1 MTDPQ
6 GPPHADDPTPWARP
20 GAEPSAPS
28 DSPTTRIRPADTQEF
43 RGYQPPPAPNQ
54 PSQHAYPPGPPDPGF
69 AAPTQQFPSETPPP
83 EKPRHGFLRDPLSIT
98 LIFVTVLALIGVGV
112 VGAEL
117 IARHIAVDKV
127 TKAVECEAKD
137 SASVS
142 FGAMPPFLWQHINGD
157 YTNISIH
164 TAGNQLRTAKGMK
177 ADIDIRDVNLHGDAN
192 SKGTIG
198 ALDATL
204 SWTAAGI
211 KETVQDAIPILGN
224 FISSDVTTNPGDGTV
239 QLKGT
244 LENITIKPQVA
255 DGGLS
260 LQVVNFTGVG
270 FTLPRESIQT
280 TIDAFTSRLTKQ
292 FPLGIHADSVQVTD
306 DGVIGH
312 LSTRNA
318 SIPSGQA
325 DACFA
330 NL

>member
-1 MTDPQ
+1 MTDPH
-6 GPPHADDPTPWARP
+6 GPPNADDPTRWSRP
-20 GAEPSAPS
+20 EAEPS
-28 DSPTTRIRPADTQEF
+28 DSPTTRFGPADTQEF

-54 PSQHAYPPGPPDPGF
+54 PWQPPYASGPPDPGL
-69 AAPTQQFPSETPPP
+69 AAPTEQFPRETQPP
-83 EKPRHGFLRDPLSIT
+83 EKSGHGFLRDPMSIA
-98 LIFVTVLALIGVGV
+98 LIFVTVLALIGVGL

-117 IARHIAVDKV
+117 IARHIAVGKV
-127 TKAVECEAKD
+127 TKAVECEVKD

-142 FGAMPPFLWQHINGD
+142 FGAMPPFLWQHITGD
-157 YTNISIH
+157 YTNISIR
-164 TAGNQLRTAKGMK
+164 TAGNQLRAAKGMK

-224 FISSDVTTNPGDGTV
+224 FISSDVSTNPGDGTV

-244 LENITIKPQVA
+244 LEKITIKPQVA

-260 LQVVNFTGVG
+260 LQVVSFTGVG

-280 TIDAFTSRLTKQ
+280 AIDAFTSRLTKQ

-306 DGVIGH
+306 DAVIGQF
-312 LSTRNA
+312 STRNA
-318 SIPSGQA
+318 SIPPGQA
-325 DACFA
+325 DPCFA